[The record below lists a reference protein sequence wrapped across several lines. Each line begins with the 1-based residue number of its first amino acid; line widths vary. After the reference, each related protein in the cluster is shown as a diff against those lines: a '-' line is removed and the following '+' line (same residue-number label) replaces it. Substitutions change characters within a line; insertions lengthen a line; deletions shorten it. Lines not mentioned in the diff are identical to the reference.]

1 MNHVIY
7 LVGGIGRRMNAD
19 IPKQFL
25 EVQGKPVFIYTLERI
40 QYSGSVDGIVIVTH
54 SEWKNVIEETVAR
67 YGISKI
73 EAIICGGA
81 TRQESI
87 YNGARYLC
95 DSAALDDVVCL
106 VDGNRALMPT
116 SLVESSINC
125 VDRHTST
132 MTVLP
137 SFDSLFLVKEGEISA
152 SVDRSTIFRGQTPEA
167 AYLED
172 MMTVLEKGRADCI
185 KDAPLATLMLRYGY
199 KVLPIQ
205 GEERNFKITTR
216 QDLELF
222 EMYVQNDVTKAQEYA
237 NI

>member
-7 LVGGIGRRMNAD
+7 LVGGVGRRMNAD

-25 EVQGKPVFIYTLERI
+25 EVQGKPVFIYTLDRI
-40 QYSGSVDGIVIVTH
+40 QRSDSVDGIVIVTH
-54 SEWKNVIEETVAR
+54 SEWKEVIEETVGK

-73 EAIICGGA
+73 EAIVCGGA

-87 YNGARYLC
+87 YNGTRYLY

-106 VDGNRALMPT
+106 VDGNRALMPA
-116 SLVESSINC
+116 SLVESSINR
-125 VDRHTST
+125 VKQHTST

-137 SFDSLFLVKEGEISA
+137 SFDSLFLVKAEEVCMP
-152 SVDRSTIFRGQTPEA
+152 VDRNTIFRGQTPEA

-222 EMYVQNDVTKAQEYA
+222 EMYVQNDMTKAQEQT